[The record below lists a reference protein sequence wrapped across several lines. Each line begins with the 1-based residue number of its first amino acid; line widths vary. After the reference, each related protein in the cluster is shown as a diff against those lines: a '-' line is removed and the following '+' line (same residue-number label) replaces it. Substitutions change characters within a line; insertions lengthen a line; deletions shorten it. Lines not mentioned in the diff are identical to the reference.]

1 MINLYAEAKMTHFLK
16 EFLES
21 AMKRKYV
28 YSFLDDIEVLS
39 VLNSFK
45 LGQQRLKGGEVQFHH
60 QQLVTLARYYYYHY
74 HNDDM
79 NKKEN
84 RDEVRK
90 LMLEWVDTFIR
101 AVSNFSGTEIH
112 SWCIDRFMN
121 GSYRIPHFDN
131 TFPFDSIITE
141 AIMKG
146 QLQEKLNYPN
156 PKELIVLNSKGE
168 EKIYNDDDAERFWQR
183 QYAEL
188 CATAQNMIKS
198 AFESTKTK
206 QAKEK
211 IEGFINSLRDAVF
224 ILGISYAQQSE
235 ESKSVH
241 NPKEDEGIRECFEFK
256 TDLIRRS
263 FSCFSTVEN
272 LNIFKNSEGFG
283 KYIRKYEFVRGS
295 GYEYIFISPDEENE
309 KLPEIELPRFS
320 DLDNGLRIGD
330 DDGFLYGLKMS
341 QLTGLMNCSIGNK
354 AVNPD
359 CTKKTV
365 GKKGKKEFV
374 ETIKHNP
381 DGSYNI
387 VCDDLVGEVEKA
399 MKYYYSSY
407 VFRMMFAWRT
417 VFGDKH
423 WNFTESLRKGKM
435 LTDELIQELKQFAD
449 GLNDRVKK
457 VSNNDKKDTD
467 EPTKIQSYAID
478 VKNLIKDFSEI
489 GDATDR
495 EMLIASKSEVL
506 KSRLISL
513 IKSLW
518 KKGASNHQALMKEHM
533 VEQGYD
539 AGMEKQLKSF
549 IDSLQKKF
557 VPALLLSENYREASA
572 DLFARLAMMSRF
584 INDDGCEAVDKSHII
599 WNPNAHLCYE
609 KDDTFKNEL
618 LKEEF
623 QS

>member
-146 QLQEKLNYPN
+146 QLQEELNYPN
-156 PKELIVLNSKGE
+156 PKGLIVLNSKGE

-206 QAKEK
+206 Q
-211 IEGFINSLRDAVF
+211 
-224 ILGISYAQQSE
+224 
-235 ESKSVH
+235 
-241 NPKEDEGIRECFEFK
+241 
-256 TDLIRRS
+256 
-263 FSCFSTVEN
+263 
-272 LNIFKNSEGFG
+272 
-283 KYIRKYEFVRGS
+283 
-295 GYEYIFISPDEENE
+295 
-309 KLPEIELPRFS
+309 
-320 DLDNGLRIGD
+320 
-330 DDGFLYGLKMS
+330 
-341 QLTGLMNCSIGNK
+341 
-354 AVNPD
+354 
-359 CTKKTV
+359 
-365 GKKGKKEFV
+365 
-374 ETIKHNP
+374 
-381 DGSYNI
+381 
-387 VCDDLVGEVEKA
+387 
-399 MKYYYSSY
+399 
-407 VFRMMFAWRT
+407 
-417 VFGDKH
+417 
-423 WNFTESLRKGKM
+423 
-435 LTDELIQELKQFAD
+435 
-449 GLNDRVKK
+449 
-457 VSNNDKKDTD
+457 
-467 EPTKIQSYAID
+467 
-478 VKNLIKDFSEI
+478 
-489 GDATDR
+489 
-495 EMLIASKSEVL
+495 
-506 KSRLISL
+506 
-513 IKSLW
+513 
-518 KKGASNHQALMKEHM
+518 
-533 VEQGYD
+533 
-539 AGMEKQLKSF
+539 
-549 IDSLQKKF
+549 
-557 VPALLLSENYREASA
+557 
-572 DLFARLAMMSRF
+572 
-584 INDDGCEAVDKSHII
+584 
-599 WNPNAHLCYE
+599 
-609 KDDTFKNEL
+609 
-618 LKEEF
+618 
-623 QS
+623 